1 MPFLDVTDVLLDP
14 DFVDLSLVCYR
25 QVQTVDEDN
34 FPTNTAQAIPF
45 SGVVTVDRSLEA
57 KRMAAGQNINGAI
70 LIVTQ
75 FRLTQGQPGLD
86 ADIVTYRGRDYRVTF
101 VDPYTAY
108 GAGFVQAHCE
118 LLEFDGERR
127 LSNDSTTAGYLTP
140 VGDSPPYDEDLE
152 RLISRWIRGVTG
164 LAATLVYPRWTDPQK
179 QIPKNGTTGARS
191 VSPAFRRTST
201 RRTCRAKRTQ
211 NSGRMRP

>member
-75 FRLTQGQPGLD
+75 FRLTQGMPASDSTPELD
-86 ADIVTYRGRDYRVTF
+86 ADIVLYSGRRYRVTF
-101 VDPYTAY
+101 VDPYTRY

-118 LLEFDGERR
+118 LLEFNGGIP
-127 LSNDSTTAGYLTP
+127 LSNDSTEPGYLT
-140 VGDSPPYDEDLE
+140 
-152 RLISRWIRGVTG
+152 RRGC
-164 LAATLVYPRWTDPQK
+164 
-179 QIPKNGTTGARS
+179 S
-191 VSPAFRRTST
+191 
-201 RRTCRAKRTQ
+201 
-211 NSGRMRP
+211 